1 MGRTAEFLDNFRAAV
16 ASHEPDRVAGCF
28 REDYRAPGGDERR
41 DTVIARVAAGAP
53 RMAGSA

>member
-1 MGRTAEFLDNFRAAV
+1 MSRTAEFMHNFRAAV

-28 REDYRAPGGDERR
+28 PEDHGAPGGDERR

-53 RMAGSA
+53 RMTGSA